1 MSVNEVSNRIVDL
14 AQADPGLYPFAIGV
28 LVQAIE
34 CGLSLDGCME
44 VIEERAVGRLEEEK
58 AA

>member
-14 AQADPGLYPFAIGV
+14 AQSDPGLYPFAIGV
-28 LVQAIE
+28 LIAAIDSNL
-34 CGLSLDGCME
+34 GLDACME
-44 VIEERAVGRLEEEK
+44 IIEERAVGRLEEEK